1 MRSID
6 GVIFLFSLD
15 SPETFAAIEENIT
28 YYMNAIQPIAAAEGK
43 KVGRTLYSCL
53 QYWSATNLIF

>member
-15 SPETFAAIEENIT
+15 SQETFAAIEENIT
-28 YYMNAIQPIAAAEGK
+28 YYMNVIQPIAAE
-43 KVGRTLYSCL
+43 
-53 QYWSATNLIF
+53 